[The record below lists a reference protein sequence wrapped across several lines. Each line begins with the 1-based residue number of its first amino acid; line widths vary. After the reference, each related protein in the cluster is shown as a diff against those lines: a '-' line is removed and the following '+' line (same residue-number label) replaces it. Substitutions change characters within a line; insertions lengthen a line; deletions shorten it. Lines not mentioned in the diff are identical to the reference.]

1 MSNTHFGPYTN
12 THAAEVAMARNSK
25 KRTTELLALRDR
37 CLAITRFLAEAGVGE
52 VIATEMRAAIQAAFE
67 RGDLRSLKMVSR
79 DLNEWANGMPPATIA
94 RLDAIL
100 RSELGEDP
108 RGTES
113 EARDLARILHRGT
126 IEDEDEYRLLTRR
139 LEEIYADGW
148 KGGELEKINELLVA
162 FEEKLAG
169 ATPEA

>member
-1 MSNTHFGPYTN
+1 
-12 THAAEVAMARNSK
+12 MARNSK
-25 KRTTELLALRDR
+25 ERIAELLTLRDR
-37 CLAITRFLAEAGVGE
+37 CLAISRFLAEGGLSEDAT
-52 VIATEMRAAIQAAFE
+52 TEMKAAIQAAFE
-67 RGDLRSLKMVSR
+67 RGDLGGLKMFSR

-94 RLDAIL
+94 RLDDIL

-113 EARDLARILHRGT
+113 EARDLERILHRGT
-126 IEDEDEYRLLTRR
+126 IEDEEEYRLLTRR
-139 LEEIYADGW
+139 VEEIYADGS

-169 ATPEA
+169 PPPEA